1 MHLPLLSHSRGR
13 QSRKNQA
20 EHYLETVRQVCGFS
34 NYFSVL
40 EHYSERLDF
49 LIVILFQF
57 YKQQLQTE
65 KKNNRKNDKSVASPS
80 KKISLIQEKTPPAM
94 IRKLTSL
101 SWFWL
106 YFQILYVIAFF
117 LM

>member
-1 MHLPLLSHSRGR
+1 MGFQTILVYW
-13 QSRKNQA
+13 NT
-20 EHYLETVRQVCGFS
+20 TV
-34 NYFSVL
+34 
-40 EHYSERLDF
+40 LDF

-117 LM
+117 FNVEIMHHMQT